1 MLETWSQCTIQSFK
15 RSTGEYPEE
24 LKLFY
29 INNPPE
35 GGIAQLVERLLCKQD
50 QTVKDHFNVEIKKP
64 TANEPLRTLSTIDLD
79 VTHVPSNGAAAGNY
93 PKSTSRQYLLV
104 SFLTLFF
111 PTSTTA

>member
-15 RSTGEYPEE
+15 RFTGEHPEE

-50 QTVKDHFNVEIKKP
+50 VIG
-64 TANEPLRTLSTIDLD
+64 
-79 VTHVPSNGAAAGNY
+79 SN
-93 PKSTSRQYLLV
+93 PV
-104 SFLTLFF
+104 
-111 PTSTTA
+111 TSTNLGLE